1 MHPQTSNTFQSTG
14 VGSRPRG
21 RYSRLAERSVTPFV
35 LPTAH
40 ALHSGTGEISDLFVA
55 ILFLKSRTTR
65 LVTLSSHGF
74 LRGVISTADG
84 DRGCGREGV
93 WKLCLTILRVV

>member
-21 RYSRLAERSVTPFV
+21 RYARLAERSVTPFV
-35 LPTAH
+35 LPYGACVAH
-40 ALHSGTGEISDLFVA
+40 RDRGDLRFVCCDFIFEVA
-55 ILFLKSRTTR
+55 NHTD
-65 LVTLSSHGF
+65 SSHGF